1 MDPRAKLLAI
11 TPWFQKPA
19 SSKSSS
25 QLVFLSQSNV
35 INPILKLTLVW
46 GSKGGQEDQGGLPRG
61 RCILNKSKEPGD
73 GMGVPRREQ
82 RCGKESTWHILGI
95 ASSSTHDG
103 NRVHQGLIH
112 FSEVNSAA
120 TEGGSGRPS
129 QRGPWPS
136 LCCGRLWQ
144 SGKVHG
150 ILALKA

>member
-1 MDPRAKLLAI
+1 M
-11 TPWFQKPA
+11 
-19 SSKSSS
+19 
-25 QLVFLSQSNV
+25 
-35 INPILKLTLVW
+35 
-46 GSKGGQEDQGGLPRG
+46 
-61 RCILNKSKEPGD
+61 NKSKEPGD

-150 ILALKA
+150 TLLRRMFSNAENSMPDKKQFYIEIKLYNKCH